1 MTALALSALR
11 ARLLR
16 HEPRAKHSEHA
27 KSVHHRR
34 RASLG
39 WREKMLL
46 GLAVAPAS
54 RLIDSAA
61 VGNNGRK
68 TIDTILGAWNRV
80 SQNGQRPVLA
90 ENISYESYRK
100 DGSKYIDEVKID
112 VGGKFQK
119 LADLTDEGDR
129 Y

>member
-1 MTALALSALR
+1 MLSGTWSI
-11 ARLLR
+11 
-16 HEPRAKHSEHA
+16 K
-27 KSVHHRR
+27 
-34 RASLG
+34 AS
-39 WREKMLL
+39 
-46 GLAVAPAS
+46 LAVAPAS

-68 TIDTILGAWNRV
+68 TIDTILVAWNRF

-90 ENISYESYRK
+90 EYISYESYRK

>member
-1 MTALALSALR
+1 MTALALCSTCPFAASR
-11 ARLLR
+11 A
-16 HEPRAKHSEHA
+16 ESETFGTCE
-27 KSVHHRR
+27 KCPHRR
-34 RASLG
+34 RASLE

-100 DGSKYIDEVKID
+100 DGSKYTDEVKID

>member
-1 MTALALSALR
+1 MPIAAYLPALADPGDTFWPDPE
-11 ARLLR
+11 
-16 HEPRAKHSEHA
+16 HCPR
-27 KSVHHRR
+27 
-34 RASLG
+34 
-39 WREKMLL
+39 
-46 GLAVAPAS
+46 
-54 RLIDSAA
+54 
-61 VGNNGRK
+61 N
-68 TIDTILGAWNRV
+68 GAWNRV

-100 DGSKYIDEVKID
+100 DGSKYTDEVKID